1 VIPGASAH
9 SRASGIFP
17 ASLKPSAFAKAWFR
31 DRRSAADSFPDQA
44 LWALRSAADVPR
56 MVLTQVGFRRVTI
69 STFNVLI
76 ATSTR
81 RPDHRA
87 DPGRGQSEVSG
98 CLSNLRSPSGRVI
111 HGCALRVQKC
121 TVGSSQEV
129 SSNVPARTTRR
140 SPGAVEVGSGP
151 LQIHDPHSG
160 QTQRVTVRP
169 LSAVRWIGRGRAP
182 ERMNASVS
190 MTTPIENALPV
201 WRWHSVQ

>member
-1 VIPGASAH
+1 VISGASAR

-17 ASLKPSAFAKAWFR
+17 ASLKASAFAKAWFR

-44 LWALRSAADVPR
+44 LWALRSAADVLR
-56 MVLTQVGFRRVTI
+56 MVLIRVGFRRATI
-69 STFNVLI
+69 PTFKLLI
-76 ATSTR
+76 ATSTCR
-81 RPDHRA
+81 RDHRPDTGH
-87 DPGRGQSEVSG
+87 GQSEISG
-98 CLSNLRSPSGRVI
+98 CVSNLRPPSGSVI
-111 HGCALRVQKC
+111 HGCTLRVQKC
-121 TVGSSQEV
+121 TVGRSQEV

-140 SPGAVEVGSGP
+140 PLGPVEVGSGP

-160 QTQRVTVRP
+160 QTHRVTVRP
-169 LSAVRWIGRGRAP
+169 LSAMRRIGRGRAP

>member
-1 VIPGASAH
+1 MISGASAH

-44 LWALRSAADVPR
+44 LWALRSAADVLR
-56 MVLTQVGFRRVTI
+56 MVLIQVGFRWVTI

-81 RPDHRA
+81 RPDHRP

-98 CLSNLRSPSGRVI
+98 CLSNLRSPLGSVI

-121 TVGSSQEV
+121 TVGV
-129 SSNVPARTTRR
+129 ARKYRPLCRPGLHGARRVLWRWGPGHCKSTTRT
-140 SPGAVEVGSGP
+140 PGKPNGSRCARYLLCVG
-151 LQIHDPHSG
+151 
-160 QTQRVTVRP
+160 
-169 LSAVRWIGRGRAP
+169 
-182 ERMNASVS
+182 
-190 MTTPIENALPV
+190 
-201 WRWHSVQ
+201 